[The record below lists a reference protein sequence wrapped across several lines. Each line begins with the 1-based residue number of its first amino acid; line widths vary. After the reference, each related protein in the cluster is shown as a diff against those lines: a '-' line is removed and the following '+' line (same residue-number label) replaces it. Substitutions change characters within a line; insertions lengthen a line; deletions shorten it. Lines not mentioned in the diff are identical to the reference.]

1 VIALYLISSA
11 LARYDSGPMGI
22 FEVVLRI
29 GLAILLLFKAPVVFG
44 LALVGAVVVIGGH
57 KFLNGRKLAA

>member
-1 VIALYLISSA
+1 
-11 LARYDSGPMGI
+11 MGI
-22 FEVVLRI
+22 IEVVLRI
-29 GLAILLLFKAPVVFG
+29 GLAILLLFKAPVVYG